1 MADASEATLPVSK
14 WMPLT
19 PDSIVSRKPP
29 ESLAI
34 TGIPRR
40 RIAVDLVGG
49 KVANIQAE
57 EQVHGLN
64 LQPVQKTRTGG
75 ASTAGTG
82 RSNR

>member
-1 MADASEATLPVSK
+1 VRAV
-14 WMPLT
+14 
-19 PDSIVSRKPP
+19 
-29 ESLAI
+29 
-34 TGIPRR
+34 

-75 ASTAGTG
+75 ASTAGSG